1 MGVLQWYIKECHGK
15 IDQNKPIFVLLQLQN
30 CKLQIEIL
38 RLKNTARA
46 WERVEI
52 LNECREFPVLHACAM
67 GDISYFHFHYTLTTF
82 TRSKMDLNGYI

>member
-15 IDQNKPIFVLLQLQN
+15 IDQNKPIFDLPQLQN

-67 GDISYFHFHYTLTTF
+67 GDISFTF
-82 TRSKMDLNGYI
+82 TFTIL